1 MQNTFK
7 KQVVRIV
14 NVSSKVFLGVARNEL
29 SHAHGNAMSFRT
41 GETGKYVQDFSDERH
56 EIR

>member
-1 MQNTFK
+1 MQNAFK

-41 GETGKYVQDFSDERH
+41 GETGKYEDFSDERL